1 MPRSRLSSSLSPMN
15 RLPADRVPIVV
26 HAKVCGPHSVVV
38 VFDDGISK
46 QVDLRRLLKGSIFRP
61 LLDPAEF
68 AKLFVDHEAGTIV
81 WPNQADIAP
90 ETLYLLPDERG
101 SAA

>member
-1 MPRSRLSSSLSPMN
+1 MASSHPD
-15 RLPADRVPIVV
+15 RLPCVV
-26 HAKVCGPHSVVV
+26 SVEVRGAYSV
-38 VFDDGISK
+38 LLTFDDGVSK
-46 QVDLRRLLKGSIFRP
+46 QVNLRSSLEGPIFEP

-68 AKLFVDHEAGTIV
+68 AMVRVDEGAGTIV
-81 WPNQADIAP
+81 WPNDADLAP